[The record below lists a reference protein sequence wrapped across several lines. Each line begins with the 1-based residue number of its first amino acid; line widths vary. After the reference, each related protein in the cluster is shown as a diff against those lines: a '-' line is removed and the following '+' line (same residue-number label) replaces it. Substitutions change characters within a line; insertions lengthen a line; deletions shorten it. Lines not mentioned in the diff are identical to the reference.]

1 MPSNVDSI
9 RTRRVRREQLSK
21 GSLEKLAAR
30 SRRLRGR
37 RRDTRRGTK
46 VLHRERPPD
55 KVQSETTLRLRS
67 IVRDLSIRRTAYR
80 YYERRLARALPEE
93 RLPRHIG
100 VILDGHRRFARA
112 ATDGEYRASYEAG
125 MSKLEELLE
134 WCSELGIKAVTTW
147 VLSTENLRRPA
158 AELNPY
164 FDVLTELFRRLPS
177 LAERLHFSLSVSGS
191 LDLLPPDLAMAA
203 KKAVDKV
210 GVSDSARMNVNIA
223 LCYGGRQEVIDAC
236 RSLVTDLLAEG
247 VAPDTLAESID
258 AEGIARN
265 LYAAELP
272 DLDLV
277 IRTSGESRL
286 SGFLLW
292 QSAFAEFV
300 FVDPYWPAFR
310 RVDLLR
316 ALRDFTRRDRRFG
329 A

>member
-1 MPSNVDSI
+1 
-9 RTRRVRREQLSK
+9 
-21 GSLEKLAAR
+21 
-30 SRRLRGR
+30 
-37 RRDTRRGTK
+37 
-46 VLHRERPPD
+46 
-55 KVQSETTLRLRS
+55 
-67 IVRDLSIRRTAYR
+67 
-80 YYERRLARALPEE
+80 
-93 RLPRHIG
+93 
-100 VILDGHRRFARA
+100 
-112 ATDGEYRASYEAG
+112 